1 MFDRRERDPD
11 ACRRPTIYTTQND
24 YNKGMAWTT
33 TATPPAANFA
43 NVQLAGSSA
52 MQPGVAPSPI
62 PLSESPLSPDIVDG
76 DLASTPEHPYSKQ
89 CGLIGA
95 NGQPCLKV
103 DPNRTSHFINDH
115 VIPELE
121 QIQRGSLDMSNARI
135 LKTDAEVLRAEA
147 LVVRCPYG
155 CKWRGKPSTYSRQGH
170 LLRHL
175 RQVCKMIP
183 DDEQPEAVSE
193 LEWTSKR
200 GSDVLSQN
208 SWRK

>member
-1 MFDRRERDPD
+1 M
-11 ACRRPTIYTTQND
+11 CRRTTIQTTQLN
-24 YNKGMAWTT
+24 YNKGVAWTT

-62 PLSESPLSPDIVDG
+62 PLPESPSSPDIADD
-76 DLASTPEHPYSKQ
+76 DLASTPEHPYSEQ

-103 DPNRTSHFINDH
+103 DSNRTRHLISDH
-115 VIPELE
+115 VMPELE
-121 QIQRGSLDMSNARI
+121 QIQRGYLDMSNAQI
-135 LKTDAEVLRAEA
+135 LKTDADVLWAEA

-155 CKWRGKPSTYSRQGH
+155 CKWRGKPSTYSRQEH

-175 RQVCKMIP
+175 RQFCKRIP
-183 DDEQPEAVSE
+183 DDEQPEGVSE
-193 LEWTSKR
+193 REWTSKR
-200 GSDVLSQN
+200 GSDVLSKN
-208 SWRK
+208 SWRKWVV